1 MLDNLRA
8 AITRKDR
15 AGCQV
20 YLPEEA
26 LTAEQAVRLFTTQAA
41 WASRDEAV
49 RGALL
54 PGMQADLV
62 ILDRDIF
69 AIDPDTIP
77 QTVVLETVL
86 AGKTVYQ
93 A

>member
-1 MLDNLRA
+1 M
-8 AITRKDR
+8 
-15 AGCQV
+15 
-20 YLPEEA
+20 
-26 LTAEQAVRLFTTQAA
+26 RLFTTQAA

>member
-1 MLDNLRA
+1 
-8 AITRKDR
+8 
-15 AGCQV
+15 
-20 YLPEEA
+20 
-26 LTAEQAVRLFTTQAA
+26 
-41 WASRDEAV
+41 
-49 RGALL
+49 
-54 PGMQADLV
+54 MQADLV